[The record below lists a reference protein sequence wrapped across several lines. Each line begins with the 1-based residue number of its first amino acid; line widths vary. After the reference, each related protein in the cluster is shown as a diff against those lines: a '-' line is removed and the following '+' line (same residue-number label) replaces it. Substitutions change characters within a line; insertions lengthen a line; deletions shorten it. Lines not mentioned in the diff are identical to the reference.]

1 MKRCSKKIFADWHEQ
16 GFFRERSIS
25 QDVCAFF
32 SKRRAQKDK
41 REGNFRLFP
50 SLLNPSPLNDLGRCP
65 KNPLL
70 RIDYLNRNT
79 PYFCTIF
86 IMLTLNRNTR
96 GRRRKQFKTSKHR
109 RREYNRGLRYERD
122 GQQATRRRVAV
133 LHRTAPATEE
143 HVARITTK
151 NLSSNSTRGRR
162 RKQFKEKQFFR
173 RGAYCFVR
181 NPRKNCFDAEMR
193 RVYALGTFRRGRNC
207 ACL

>member
-1 MKRCSKKIFADWHEQ
+1 MTEAA
-16 GFFRERSIS
+16 RSLTPYCYVLCR
-25 QDVCAFF
+25 Q
-32 SKRRAQKDK
+32 
-41 REGNFRLFP
+41 NFRLFP

-122 GQQATRRRVAV
+122 GQQATRRWVAV

-151 NLSSNSTRGRR
+151 NLSSNSTRGCRR
-162 RKQFKEKQFFR
+162 EQFKEKGFQQCVYVGTSPEGLDTSETGNSR
-173 RGAYCFVR
+173 RASAGSVHIR
-181 NPRKNCFDAEMR
+181 TRPRQATSVAPYSR
-193 RVYALGTFRRGRNC
+193 SI
-207 ACL
+207 